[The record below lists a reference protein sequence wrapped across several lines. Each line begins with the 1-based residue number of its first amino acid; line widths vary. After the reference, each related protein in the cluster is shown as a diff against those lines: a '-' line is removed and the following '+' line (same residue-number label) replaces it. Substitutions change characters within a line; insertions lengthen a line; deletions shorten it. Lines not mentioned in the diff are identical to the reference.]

1 MSDMRDQGLRHH
13 AGGWKRVT
21 LKTVAVLVVLGV
33 AGAALYAA
41 VGEEDPGP

>member
-1 MSDMRDQGLRHH
+1 MTICVMGNCRTMRD
-13 AGGWKRVT
+13 GWKRVT
-21 LKTVAVLVVLGV
+21 LEPAAVLVVLGV